1 MAERIYTPDEL
12 RRLAKVG
19 QLAELSLD
27 PNVSKLGANWSER
40 AQKSL
45 TEDERLAQTQGYQDE
60 QVQYWKDQ
68 LTDRQTERDW
78 RSGEGELDRTL
89 AERLKRLGLKP
100 TGNSIGA
107 NGEPV
112 FEYKTEGQRKMAGA
126 ISDFVANAPVT
137 KDLGWFAE
145 GAISGTA
152 ERFGQA
158 VNPGVFGSVVP
169 EAMQKRQSAWMAIA
183 MPIVRAEGGQNLT
196 PSETEKAALTMI
208 PTPGESLETQQQ
220 KAQVLLQKYRSGL
233 SQLPEDAQKHYGEK
247 LGALEQSLGWG
258 SQPTTQAPE
267 SNTVRRGQI
276 VDGYQFI
283 GGDPNNPDNWEEAT
297 NTTGQH
303 GRNRR

>member
-89 AERLKRLGLKP
+89 AERLKRLGLEP
-100 TGNSIGA
+100 TGNSTGA
-107 NGEPV
+107 GGEPV
-112 FEYKTEGQRKMAGA
+112 FTYKTEGQRKMAGA

-183 MPIVRAEGGQNLT
+183 MPIVRAEGGQNL
-196 PSETEKAALTMI
+196 
-208 PTPGESLETQQQ
+208 SLI
-220 KAQVLLQKYRSGL
+220 
-233 SQLPEDAQKHYGEK
+233 H
-247 LGALEQSLGWG
+247 
-258 SQPTTQAPE
+258 
-267 SNTVRRGQI
+267 I
-276 VDGYQFI
+276 
-283 GGDPNNPDNWEEAT
+283 
-297 NTTGQH
+297 
-303 GRNRR
+303 